1 MDEYIRKEDVL
12 DIASQYCTDDDGSCS
27 KADVDSR
34 EMLDEIEALPAADL
48 QPVDRWINC
57 KDKMPDTPEQ
67 GMDAK
72 CSDCCLVCDDF
83 GWIGMGYYLTDGKKS
98 WWEFADA
105 QNKIKIDWTEITHWM
120 PLPEPPKDGESK

>member
-1 MDEYIRKEDVL
+1 MDEYISREVVIKKIAEAQDKATSGTEDVTYYRA
-12 DIASQYCTDDDGSCS
+12 IKTIREMPS
-27 KADVDSR
+27 ADV
-34 EMLDEIEALPAADL
+34 

-72 CSDCCLVCDDF
+72 YSDCCLVCDDF